1 MVMLVKR
8 IILLINVFLL
18 CFSINAQDIIISQ
31 DFTETEIRTKR
42 VELGL
47 EVNHGVNLSGDLYIS
62 FGTNTSSLTT
72 QLVATVSSTQNYDS
86 KTDYLQKFTF
96 SQDNLTANTSYYYR
110 WQLSTNEN
118 GTFYSPSETGT
129 SSFTTLTGFNVLPLQ
144 VFEIPEDGLKVGD
157 TIGKLKYDDTDGS
170 WQKIQTFYKTSVGL
184 KTDGTLWA
192 WGRNAKRLI
201 TEYCNQSQVIYEP
214 VKITIPPNYSDID
227 SDNDGYWNI
236 DETTYGS
243 RMLLTKIQ
251 NLLTQMEIIS
261 LMLLKH
267 ILAQIQMIHTWMKQ
281 CTTLFVRFISQ
292 WQLGQIYIFMILHYQ
307 KMPF

>member
-1 MVMLVKR
+1 M
-8 IILLINVFLL
+8 
-18 CFSINAQDIIISQ
+18 
-31 DFTETEIRTKR
+31 
-42 VELGL
+42 GL
-47 EVNHGVNLSGDLYIS
+47 EVNHGVNLSGNLYIS

-72 QLVATVSSTQNYDS
+72 QLVATVSSTQDYDP

-96 SQDNLTANTSYYYR
+96 SQDNLTANTQYFYR
-110 WQLSTNEN
+110 WRLETTGN

-170 WQKIQTFYKTSVGL
+170 WQKIQTYYKTRVGL

-201 TEYCNQSQVIYEP
+201 TEYCNRSEVIYQP
-214 VKITIPPNYSDID
+214 VKITIPPAWSDID
-227 SDNDGYWNI
+227 SDGDGYWNI

-243 RMLLTKIQ
+243 SNASNSNSKPTDSDNDGFSDAFENHIGSDPNDPYMDCLLYTSDAAD
-251 NLLTQMEIIS
+251 E
-261 LMLLKH
+261 
-267 ILAQIQMIHTWMKQ
+267 
-281 CTTLFVRFISQ
+281 
-292 WQLGQIYIFMILHYQ
+292 
-307 KMPF
+307 